1 MKQFYHVFMNI
12 LAILCLIQFSALFA
26 QNAPTQQINLDF
38 RDSNT
43 GYALLPQ
50 DVLLYDAET
59 GQLVDQVVPSEIT
72 PDGAASLSLPE
83 GMYWMLAAT
92 EGYQPITVKL
102 FAGNA
107 DVSKY
112 IINLDPLE
120 APAELQ
126 SSFINPLL
134 RSDAT
139 LISGFVVDD
148 RSGQPL
154 SEVQISSPKTSATTV
169 TDSRGYFRFYL
180 PANQITGTF
189 HLEKPGYISQE
200 RINIETWPEGD
211 WQYRIRLKV
220 GEGSEVINDGKPA
233 QASTSPGNHDEEDCE
248 DCGSQK
254 TNSSDETVSPNPL
267 NSPADNITLTPALV
281 PNTIRVGRN
290 CPGPTSCTTV
300 EVYGL
305 QIYCKYVLPA
315 EWYSCWGSLTNGMN
329 SLAAGSVAIRS
340 YAVWHVYHPL
350 TSSYDICDNTYCQY
364 LGSAQSSNGNTAVD
378 ATARYVLV
386 TSGNAVTRS
395 EYSAENNNHGC
406 GDGYSGTGTSWPC
419 IYDPV
424 CAGFPTNGHGR
435 GLCQWG
441 SARWAN
447 GTKIL
452 TSAPCTAG
460 VPHGFGTKTWP
471 EILAHYYPDYQLV
484 EGAAASLSSVAPV
497 PATVSPGQTFNINY
511 SLQAA
516 PAMDLM
522 LGASVRPSAGGA
534 WIDDPAHD
542 RKLSVNAG
550 TNNVFRLFTLPG
562 TAALGAYDILAAL
575 WYDVD
580 ENNQINAGDF
590 VLDTKVYNQ
599 VLTVGPTAIEPLGN
613 IPPAEYALMQNY
625 PNPFNPRTVIE
636 FSLPQSGQVVL
647 RIYDTLGKELTTL
660 INRTLAAGHYKTDW
674 DAETFPAGVY
684 FYRLTVR
691 DEDGGETSFS
701 ETKKMILAR

>member
-1 MKQFYHVFMNI
+1 MKHISRSLMSI
-12 LAILCLIQFSALFA
+12 LIIICLVQLSTLFA
-26 QNAPTQQINLDF
+26 QTAPYQQINLHF

-43 GYALLPQ
+43 GYAVVPQ
-50 DVLLYDAET
+50 DVLFYDAES
-59 GQLVDQVVPSEIT
+59 GQMVDQVAPSSIT
-72 PDGAASLSLPE
+72 PDGAASASLPA
-83 GMYWMLAAT
+83 GMYLLLTAAD
-92 EGYQPITVKL
+92 GYQPVYVKL
-102 FAGNA
+102 FAGDA
-107 DVSKY
+107 AVSKY

-120 APAELQ
+120 PPAELQ
-126 SSFINPLL
+126 GSFTNPLL
-134 RSDAT
+134 RSDVT

-148 RSGQPL
+148 QSGQPL
-154 SEVQISSPKTSATTV
+154 GGVEISSPATSTKTA
-169 TDSRGYFRFYL
+169 TDSRGYFQFYL
-180 PANQITGTF
+180 PANDITGTF
-189 HLEKPGYISQE
+189 RLEKPGYVSQE
-200 RINIETWPEGD
+200 RINIEIWPEGD
-211 WQYRIRLKV
+211 WQYRIRLKP
-220 GEGSEVINDGKPA
+220 GEGSEIINDGKPG
-233 QASTSPGNHDEEDCE
+233 QANTSSNNNDEENCE

-254 TNSSDETVSPNPL
+254 TNSSDEAVSPNPP
-267 NSPADNITLTPALV
+267 NSPTNITLTPALL

-290 CPGPTSCTTV
+290 CPGPTSCATV

-305 QIYCKYVLPA
+305 QTYCKYVLPA
-315 EWYSCWGSLTNGMN
+315 EWFSCWGSLSNGMN

-350 TSSYDICDNTYCQY
+350 TSSYDICDNTFCQF
-364 LGSAQSSNGNTAVD
+364 LGNAQSSNGNIAVD

-386 TSGNAVTRS
+386 TSGNAITRS
-395 EYSAENNNHGC
+395 EYSAENNNSGC

-424 CAGFPTNGHGR
+424 CSGFPSNGHGR

-447 GTKIL
+447 GTRIL
-452 TSAPCTAG
+452 TSAPCAAG

-484 EGAAASLSSVAPV
+484 EGAAASLLSIAPV

-516 PAMDLM
+516 PAMSLM

-534 WIDDPAHD
+534 WIDDPAND

-550 TNNVFRLFTLPG
+550 VNNVFRPFTLPG
-562 TAALGAYDILAAL
+562 NATLGSYDILAAL

-590 VLDTKVYNQ
+590 VLDTKNYNQ
-599 VLTVGPTAIEPLGN
+599 VLTVGPTAIEPLSN
-613 IPPAEYALMQNY
+613 IPPAEFALAQNY
-625 PNPFNPRTVIE
+625 PNPFNPRTAIK

-647 RIYDTLGKELTTL
+647 RIYDTLGKELATL
-660 INRTLAAGHYKTDW
+660 INRTLAAGHYKAEW
-674 DAETFPAGVY
+674 DAENFPAGVY
-684 FYRLTVR
+684 FYRLSVTG
-691 DEDGGETSFS
+691 ENGGETSYI
-701 ETKKMILAR
+701 ETKKMVLAK